1 MFMKRGL
8 IIILISFA
16 VLAGN
21 IIKAQETSPYAV
33 SRLSFSLPGFSDIS
47 PVIIKDAIMFC
58 SDRRLSGVTDR
69 TSFDDRRLYSI
80 YIAEKK
86 DTAGWRKPSPV
97 KSDRTALFN
106 TGPLCIAP
114 DGKTV
119 YFTSE
124 IETGVPSRSRKFR
137 NRSGIF
143 IADLNG
149 LQLLSIRPFKYNSNS
164 LQYNMG
170 QPSIS
175 ADGRFLYFAS
185 DMPGGQG
192 GSDIWFCEWLNG

>member
-1 MFMKRGL
+1 MTTGDYTVY
-8 IIILISFA
+8 IL
-16 VLAGN
+16 
-21 IIKAQETSPYAV
+21 P
-33 SRLSFSLPGFSDIS
+33 
-47 PVIIKDAIMFC
+47 
-58 SDRRLSGVTDR
+58 
-69 TSFDDRRLYSI
+69 
-80 YIAEKK
+80 KK
-86 DTAGWRKPSPV
+86 KIHPTGARPNPV
-97 KSDRTALFN
+97 KSDRTAQFN

-137 NRSGIF
+137 NHSGIF
-143 IADLNG
+143 TAELSG
-149 LQLLSIRPFKYNSNS
+149 LQLLSIMPFKYNS

-175 ADGRFLYFAS
+175 ADGKFLYFAS

-192 GSDIWFCEWLNG
+192 GSDIWFCESVNGEWSAPVNLRIKS